1 MVAAYYLDTS
11 ALVKQ
16 YVDEVGSA
24 WIRDQIASEAVVLI
38 ISQVLT
44 VEMISAFNRR
54 LREGSVTPDDYARM
68 VTLFDNDLQ
77 TRYQIVRFDNPIV
90 ALARVLLEHHP
101 LRAYDAVH
109 LLPPT
114 PFDRLRASSRPPAK
128 PPAPGAVLSLSKD
141 GPPPR
146 TPAAPG
152 LRIGDCEL
160 RIAGEVLFTAENA
173 ESAGKDLKKL
183 RVLCVLCGKSA
194 DCGRGSRFAIR
205 NPKLRPA
212 ACRGAAA
219 RGQCGRVC
227 PGFRLVSPHHS

>member
-109 LLPPT
+109 LSSALVMHRTLVQAGQPGLT
-114 PFDRLRASSRPPAK
+114 FLCADDRL
-128 PPAPGAVLSLSKD
+128 LD
-141 GPPPR
+141 
-146 TPAAPG
+146 AAEAEG
-152 LRIGDCEL
+152 LMVD
-160 RIAGEVLFTAENA
+160 
-173 ESAGKDLKKL
+173 
-183 RVLCVLCGKSA
+183 
-194 DCGRGSRFAIR
+194 
-205 NPKLRPA
+205 NPNRHEQPV
-212 ACRGAAA
+212 G
-219 RGQCGRVC
+219 
-227 PGFRLVSPHHS
+227 